1 LIDRVEIN
9 VTAGDGGNGAINFR
23 REKFIPKGGPD
34 GGDGGNGG
42 DVVVVA
48 DHNMNTLSSFRYKRK
63 FKAESGG
70 RGDKNKKHGKDGS
83 FLLIKVPVGTTVT
96 SIEEDHTV
104 VIADLTVDEEQ
115 AIVARGGQGGL
126 GNTHYATSSNQAPRI
141 AQLGLSGEEKS
152 LVLDLK
158 LLADV
163 GLAGYPNAG
172 KSTLLSVVSRAT
184 PKIADYPFTT
194 LEPMLGV
201 VDLDDNGFVVADIPG
216 LIEGAHQ
223 GHGLGLDF
231 LRHIE
236 RTRALVYI
244 VDGGA
249 VDPVGDM
256 EKVKQEVLLYDKT
269 LGDRPSIVVVNKID
283 LPQVR
288 DNMDEF
294 AAKMGGEMPLFISA
308 ATGEGVS
315 VLIGRISEMLRHA
328 KPPKPAIDID
338 DEFKVFRPQPKN
350 AFSVVNTGSIIEVRG
365 DQVEKLVAMTD
376 LDNEEARVYLK
387 KRLARMGVAKAVE
400 KAGVKL
406 GDVVQFGK
414 FSMEWE

>member
-1 LIDRVEIN
+1 
-9 VTAGDGGNGAINFR
+9 
-23 REKFIPKGGPD
+23 
-34 GGDGGNGG
+34 
-42 DVVVVA
+42 
-48 DHNMNTLSSFRYKRK
+48 
-63 FKAESGG
+63 
-70 RGDKNKKHGKDGS
+70 
-83 FLLIKVPVGTTVT
+83 
-96 SIEEDHTV
+96 
-104 VIADLTVDEEQ
+104 
-115 AIVARGGQGGL
+115 
-126 GNTHYATSSNQAPRI
+126 
-141 AQLGLSGEEKS
+141 
-152 LVLDLK
+152 
-158 LLADV
+158 
-163 GLAGYPNAG
+163 
-172 KSTLLSVVSRAT
+172 
-184 PKIADYPFTT
+184 
-194 LEPMLGV
+194 
-201 VDLDDNGFVVADIPG
+201 

>member
-1 LIDRVEIN
+1 LIDRTEIN
-9 VTAGDGGNGAINFR
+9 VTAGDGGDGAINFR

-34 GGDGGNGG
+34 GGDGGDGG

-48 DHNMNTLSSFRYKRK
+48 DHNMSTLSSFRYKRK

-70 RGDKNKKHGKDGS
+70 RGDKNKRHGKAGNS
-83 FLLIKVPVGTTVT
+83 LFIKVPVGTTIT
-96 SIEEDHTV
+96 SIAEDHTV

-126 GNTHYATSSNQAPRI
+126 GNTHYATSSNQ
-141 AQLGLSGEEKS
+141 GLSGEEKS